1 MTRILL
7 YSKGLALAILLSFF
21 LGACSLKDANPT
33 SAPVTPSPENSITSG
48 PANSPTPFQPSPTPA
63 PLAAMVNGSGITLEE
78 YQAELARYQ
87 AAVGTDVA
95 TQDKTQILD
104 DLIDQELLAQAAAEK
119 GFVVDD
125 KLVQQ
130 HIDQLS
136 AELGSTQAL
145 SNWMAAHGYVE
156 ADFRRD
162 LARSIAATWMS
173 DQITSAVPE
182 TADQVH
188 ARQILVSTSAQAQDI
203 LTQLKSGQDFA
214 QLAAKENP
222 ATGGDLGWFP
232 RGYLPDRNLEE
243 AAFSLQPG
251 QFSDVIETGTG
262 FHILQVIERDPQ
274 RALAQDARLTLQT
287 QALQSWL
294 EDRRKQSEIQILL
307 P

>member
-7 YSKGLALAILLSFF
+7 YSKGLALVVLLSLF
-21 LGACSLKDANPT
+21 LGACSLKDVNPT
-33 SAPVTPSPENSITSG
+33 SAPVSPSPEKSITSG

-63 PLAAMVNGSGITLEE
+63 PLAAQVNGTGITLQE

-87 AAVGTDVA
+87 AAVGTEVA
-95 TQDKTQILD
+95 PQDKTKVLD
-104 DLIDQELLAQAAAEK
+104 DLIDQVLLVQAAAKE

-125 KLVQQ
+125 KMVQQ
-130 HIDQLS
+130 HIDQLTGQ
-136 AELGSTQAL
+136 LGSTQAL
-145 SNWMAAHGYVE
+145 SDWMAAHGYVE
-156 ADFRRD
+156 ADFRHD
-162 LARSIAATWMS
+162 LARSIAAAWMR

-203 LTQLKSGQDFA
+203 LSQLKTGQDFA
-214 QLAAKENP
+214 QLAIKEDP

-232 RGYLPDRNLEE
+232 HGYLPDQKLDA

-251 QFSDVIETGTG
+251 QFSDVIETSTG

-274 RALAQDARLTLQT
+274 RALSQDARLTLQN

-294 EDRRKQSEIQILL
+294 ENQRKQSEIQILL

>member
-7 YSKGLALAILLSFF
+7 YSKGLALLTILSLF
-21 LGACSLKDANPT
+21 LGACSLRDTSPT
-33 SAPVTPSPENSITSG
+33 SAPVTPSLEKSITSG
-48 PANSPTPFQPSPTPA
+48 PVNSPTPFQPSPTPA
-63 PLAAMVNGSGITLEE
+63 PLAAVVNGTGITLQE

-87 AAVGTDVA
+87 AAVGTEVA
-95 TQDKTQILD
+95 TQDKTNVLN
-104 DLIDQELLAQAAAEK
+104 DLIDQVLLAQAAAEK

-125 KLVQQ
+125 NLVQQ
-130 HIDQLS
+130 HIDQLTN
-136 AELGSTQAL
+136 ELGSTQAL
-145 SNWMAAHGYVE
+145 SDWMAAHGYVE

-162 LARSIAATWMS
+162 LARSIAATWMR

-188 ARQILVSTSAQAQDI
+188 ARQILVSTSTQAQDI

-214 QLAAKENP
+214 QLAAKEDP

-232 RGYLPDRNLEE
+232 RGYLPDQKLEE
-243 AAFSLQPG
+243 AAFSLQPD
-251 QFSDVIETGTG
+251 QFSDVIETSTG

-274 RALAQDARLTLQT
+274 RTLTPDARLTLQT
-287 QALQSWL
+287 QALQNWL
-294 EDRRKQSEIQILL
+294 ENQRKQSEIQVLL